1 MEVLHD
7 LTDLRSLRGPVY
19 LAIGIFDGVHRGHQ
33 ALIGEAQADARKTG
47 GTAVVM
53 TFEPHP
59 MMFFQR
65 GEPPLRL
72 SSPRHKEIL
81 LARQGVT
88 HLAVL
93 PFEAARAGQT
103 AEAFVEDLRAAC
115 QPLGGVVVGADW
127 KFGKGRAGDVGLLKR
142 MGGFE
147 VDGIPA
153 VTLDGEVISSTA
165 IRVALANGNLDF
177 AEKALGRPYA
187 VFGQVV
193 PGRKI
198 GRKLGFP
205 TANVELPGWQLPPDG
220 VYAVGVRLGAKASL
234 KCTFS
239 SSRETFMAWK
249 SRSNSG
255 ALSVRRKNLP
265 RSKNCGTRSRV
276 ISRPPER
283 IDRRFPSYQL
293 SSPNTSGGTVA
304 LTGERWSFFGFLV
317 TMSCAP
323 KKSGGIG
330 HTALHESGEA
340 CRRGEVRNTRRRLP
354 SSRRRRRR
362 GR

>member
-1 MEVLHD
+1 
-7 LTDLRSLRGPVY
+7 
-19 LAIGIFDGVHRGHQ
+19 
-33 ALIGEAQADARKTG
+33 
-47 GTAVVM
+47 
-53 TFEPHP
+53 
-59 MMFFQR
+59 MFFQR

-187 VFGQVV
+187 LFGQVV

-220 VYAVGVRLGAKASL
+220 VYAVGVRLGAKAFRGIANL
-234 KCTFS
+234 
-239 SSRETFMAWK
+239 
-249 SRSNSG
+249 G
-255 ALSVRRKNLP
+255 VRPTVTSDRQRLLEVHLFEFE
-265 RSKNCGTRSRV
+265 GDLYGMEIEV
-276 ISRPPER
+276 EF
-283 IDRRFPSYQL
+283 RRFIRPEKQFASIEELRNQIARDIA
-293 SSPNTSGGTVA
+293 TA
-304 LTGERWSFFGFLV
+304 GED
-317 TMSCAP
+317 
-323 KKSGGIG
+323 
-330 HTALHESGEA
+330 
-340 CRRGEVRNTRRRLP
+340 
-354 SSRRRRRR
+354 
-362 GR
+362 

>member
-7 LTDLRSLRGPVY
+7 LADLRSLRGPVY

-220 VYAVGVRLGAKASL
+220 VYAVGVRLGAKAFRGIANL
-234 KCTFS
+234 
-239 SSRETFMAWK
+239 
-249 SRSNSG
+249 G
-255 ALSVRRKNLP
+255 VRPTVTSDGQRLLEVHLFEFE
-265 RSKNCGTRSRV
+265 GDLYGMEIEV
-276 ISRPPER
+276 EF
-283 IDRRFPSYQL
+283 RRFIRPEKKFASIEELRNQIARDIA
-293 SSPNTSGGTVA
+293 TA
-304 LTGERWSFFGFLV
+304 GED
-317 TMSCAP
+317 
-323 KKSGGIG
+323 
-330 HTALHESGEA
+330 
-340 CRRGEVRNTRRRLP
+340 
-354 SSRRRRRR
+354 
-362 GR
+362 

>member
-7 LTDLRSLRGPVY
+7 LADLRSLRGPVY

-127 KFGKGRAGDVGLLKR
+127 KFGKGRGGDVGLLKR

-220 VYAVGVRLGAKASL
+220 VYAVGVRLGAKAFRGIANL
-234 KCTFS
+234 
-239 SSRETFMAWK
+239 
-249 SRSNSG
+249 G
-255 ALSVRRKNLP
+255 VRPTVTSDRQRLLEVHLFEFE
-265 RSKNCGTRSRV
+265 GDLYGMEIEV
-276 ISRPPER
+276 EF
-283 IDRRFPSYQL
+283 RRFIRPEKKFASIEELRNQIARDIA
-293 SSPNTSGGTVA
+293 TA
-304 LTGERWSFFGFLV
+304 GED
-317 TMSCAP
+317 
-323 KKSGGIG
+323 
-330 HTALHESGEA
+330 
-340 CRRGEVRNTRRRLP
+340 
-354 SSRRRRRR
+354 
-362 GR
+362 